1 MWARKNHENLPYRMK
16 IKKYYRWWA
25 KSDVTAGRPRA
36 DLSTISVLYTSIM
49 KFTSRQPQHLSVY
62 WENLSTKVMAI
73 LKLELSICL
82 PRSLVCFIVRRH
94 SVNFSHCDGTPRLCF
109 NFGCC
114 LSISFLLHFTC
125 YACGSEPIYVLPST
139 NKSCQKVML
148 LLLF

>member
-1 MWARKNHENLPYRMK
+1 MWARKYHENLPYRMK
-16 IKKYYRWWA
+16 IKVLSMVSKIWCH
-25 KSDVTAGRPRA
+25 SRA
-36 DLSTISVLYTSIM
+36 ASGWLVYDISIIYFNHEVLS
-49 KFTSRQPQHLSVY
+49 SRQPQHLSVY

-94 SVNFSHCDGTPRLCF
+94 SVNFSHRDGTPRLCF

-125 YACGSEPIYVLPST
+125 YACGSEPICAAI
-139 NKSCQKVML
+139 NK
-148 LLLF
+148 